1 MQTQKYPPNVL
12 NEMCPSRQ
20 TLEIIADKWATLV
33 LVSIARGINRHNRML
48 REIGGISKKMLAQ
61 TLRKLEQN
69 GIINRKVY
77 PVIPP
82 MVEYT
87 LTPIGK
93 ELMDPISM
101 LGAWAEKNA
110 EAVQKARETYEVRED
125 PYVLIQTETR

>member
-1 MQTQKYPPNVL
+1 MQPQKYPPNVL

-20 TLEIIADKWATLV
+20 ALEIIADKWATLV

-69 GIINRKVY
+69 GVVNRKVY
-77 PVIPP
+77 PVLPP

-93 ELMDPISM
+93 ELLEPISM
-101 LGAWAEKNA
+101 LGAWAEKNSD
-110 EAVQKARETYEVRED
+110 AVQKARESYEMRED
-125 PYVLIQTETR
+125 IYSLQLSEA

>member
-1 MQTQKYPPNVL
+1 
-12 NEMCPSRQ
+12 
-20 TLEIIADKWATLV
+20 
-33 LVSIARGINRHNRML
+33 
-48 REIGGISKKMLAQ
+48 MLAQ

-69 GIINRKVY
+69 GIVNRKVY
-77 PVIPP
+77 PVVPP

-93 ELMDPISM
+93 ELMEPISM

-125 PYVLIQTETR
+125 PYALILTETR

>member
-1 MQTQKYPPNVL
+1 MQTKYPPNVL

-77 PVIPP
+77 PVLPP

-93 ELMDPISM
+93 ELMEPISM
-101 LGAWAEKNA
+101 LGTWAEKNS
-110 EAVQKARETYEVRED
+110 EAVQRARESYEERED
-125 PYVLIQTETR
+125 THALLLAEA

>member
-1 MQTQKYPPNVL
+1 MQPQKYPPNVL

-33 LVSIARGINRHNRML
+33 LVSISRGINRHNRML

-69 GIINRKVY
+69 GIINHKVY
-77 PVIPP
+77 PVLPQ

-87 LTPIGK
+87 LTPIGR
-93 ELMDPISM
+93 ELQEPISM

-110 EAVQKARETYEVRED
+110 EAVQKARETYEVQED
-125 PYVLIQTETR
+125 SYALIMAEI

>member
-1 MQTQKYPPNVL
+1 MQQYPPNVL

-20 TLEIIADKWATLV
+20 TLEIISDKWTTLV

-69 GIINRKVY
+69 GVINRKVY
-77 PVIPP
+77 PVVPP

-93 ELMDPISM
+93 ELLEPISA
-101 LGAWAEKNA
+101 LGAWAEKNSD
-110 EAVQKARETYEVRED
+110 AVQKARETYEERGDASILALLEA
-125 PYVLIQTETR
+125 

>member
-1 MQTQKYPPNVL
+1 MQPQKYPPNVL

-20 TLEIIADKWATLV
+20 ALEIIADKWATLV

-77 PVIPP
+77 PVVPP
-82 MVEYT
+82 MVEYS

-93 ELMDPISM
+93 ELLEPVSM
-101 LGAWAEKNA
+101 LGAWAEKNSD
-110 EAVQKARETYEVRED
+110 AVLKAREVYEERQDEFAHILVD
-125 PYVLIQTETR
+125 A

>member
-1 MQTQKYPPNVL
+1 MQKYPPNVL

-20 TLEIIADKWATLV
+20 ALEIITDKWATLV

-61 TLRKLEQN
+61 TLHKLEQN

-77 PVIPP
+77 PVVPP
-82 MVEYT
+82 KVEYT

-93 ELMDPISM
+93 ELLEPISM
-101 LGAWAEKNA
+101 LGAWAEKNS
-110 EAVQKARETYEVRED
+110 EAVQRAREDYGERENN
-125 PYVLIQTETR
+125 YLLLEMEI

>member
-1 MQTQKYPPNVL
+1 MQQKYPPNVL

-20 TLEIIADKWATLV
+20 TLEIIADKWTTLV

-69 GIINRKVY
+69 GIVHRKVY
-77 PVIPP
+77 PVVPP

-93 ELMDPISM
+93 ELLEPISQ

-110 EAVQKARETYEVRED
+110 DAVLNAREQYQEREAD
-125 PYVLIQTETR
+125 YAFLTADF

>member
-1 MQTQKYPPNVL
+1 LQTKYPPNVL

-61 TLRKLEQN
+61 TLHKLEQN
-69 GIINRKVY
+69 GIINRKMY
-77 PVIPP
+77 PVVPP

-93 ELMDPISM
+93 ELLEPISM
-101 LGAWAEKNA
+101 LGAWAEKNS
-110 EAVQKARETYEVRED
+110 EAVQKARESYEIRED
-125 PYVLIQTETR
+125 TYSFQLSDA

>member
-1 MQTQKYPPNVL
+1 MQPQKYPPNVL

-20 TLEIIADKWATLV
+20 ALEIIADKWATLV

-69 GIINRKVY
+69 GVIKRKVY
-77 PVIPP
+77 PVLPP

-93 ELMDPISM
+93 ELLEPISM
-101 LGAWAEKNA
+101 LGAWAEKNSD
-110 EAVQKARETYEVRED
+110 AVQKARESYEMRED
-125 PYVLIQTETR
+125 IYSLQLSEA

>member
-1 MQTQKYPPNVL
+1 MQTKYPPNVL

-33 LVSIARGINRHNRML
+33 LVSIARGINSHNRML

-61 TLRKLEQN
+61 TLSKLEQN
-69 GIINRKVY
+69 GIVNRKVY
-77 PVIPP
+77 PVLPP

-93 ELMDPISM
+93 ELLEPISM

-110 EAVQKARETYEVRED
+110 DAVQRARESYIERED
-125 PYVLIQTETR
+125 SYAIAVE

>member
-1 MQTQKYPPNVL
+1 MQPQKYPPNVL

-20 TLEIIADKWATLV
+20 ALEIIADKWATLV

-61 TLRKLEQN
+61 TLHKLEQN

-77 PVIPP
+77 PVLPP

-93 ELMDPISM
+93 ELLEPISM
-101 LGAWAEKNA
+101 LGAWAEKNS
-110 EAVQKARETYEVRED
+110 EAVQKARESYVKRED
-125 PYVLIQTETR
+125 SYALV

>member
-1 MQTQKYPPNVL
+1 MQTKYPPNVL

-93 ELMDPISM
+93 ELMEPISM

-125 PYVLIQTETR
+125 PYALILTETR

>member
-1 MQTQKYPPNVL
+1 MQTKYPPNVL

-77 PVIPP
+77 PVLPP

-87 LTPIGK
+87 LTPIGR
-93 ELMDPISM
+93 ELMEPISM
-101 LGAWAEKNA
+101 LGTWAEKNS
-110 EAVQKARETYEVRED
+110 EAVQRARESYEERED
-125 PYVLIQTETR
+125 THALLLAEA

>member
-1 MQTQKYPPNVL
+1 MQTKYPPNVL

-77 PVIPP
+77 PVVPP

-93 ELMDPISM
+93 ELMEPISM
-101 LGAWAEKNA
+101 LGTWAEKNA
-110 EAVQKARETYEVRED
+110 EAVQKARETYEERENSYALLLAD
-125 PYVLIQTETR
+125 Y

>member
-1 MQTQKYPPNVL
+1 MQQKYPPNVL

-20 TLEIIADKWATLV
+20 TLEIIADKWTTLV

-69 GIINRKVY
+69 GIVHRKVY
-77 PVIPP
+77 PVVPP

-93 ELMDPISM
+93 ELLEPISQ

-110 EAVQKARETYEVRED
+110 DAVLTAREQYQEREAD
-125 PYVLIQTETR
+125 YAFLTADF

>member
-1 MQTQKYPPNVL
+1 MPTKYPPNVL

-77 PVIPP
+77 PVLPP

-93 ELMDPISM
+93 ELMEPISM
-101 LGAWAEKNA
+101 LGTWAEKNS
-110 EAVQKARETYEVRED
+110 EAVQRARETYEEREGS
-125 PYVLIQTETR
+125 YALLLAEA

>member
-1 MQTQKYPPNVL
+1 MPTKYPPNVL

-77 PVIPP
+77 PVVPP

-93 ELMDPISM
+93 ELMEPISM
-101 LGAWAEKNA
+101 LGTWAEKNS
-110 EAVQKARETYEVRED
+110 EAVQKARETYEERENSYALLLAD
-125 PYVLIQTETR
+125 Y

>member
-1 MQTQKYPPNVL
+1 MQTKYPPNVL

-69 GIINRKVY
+69 GIVNRKVY
-77 PVIPP
+77 PVVPP

-93 ELMDPISM
+93 ELMQPISM
-101 LGAWAEKNA
+101 LGTWAEKNA
-110 EAVQKARETYEVRED
+110 EAVQKARETYEERENSYALLLAD
-125 PYVLIQTETR
+125 V

>member
-1 MQTQKYPPNVL
+1 MQTKNPPNVL

-20 TLEIIADKWATLV
+20 ALEIIADKWATLV

-69 GIINRKVY
+69 GIVNRKVY
-77 PVIPP
+77 PVVPP

-93 ELMDPISM
+93 ELMEPISA
-101 LGAWAEKNA
+101 LGAWAEKNS
-110 EAVQKARETYEVRED
+110 EAVQRARASYTERED
-125 PYVLIQTETR
+125 SSALILTGA

>member
-1 MQTQKYPPNVL
+1 MQTKYPPNVL
-12 NEMCPSRQ
+12 SEICPSRQ

-33 LVSIARGINRHNRML
+33 LVSISRGINRHNRML

-69 GIINRKVY
+69 GIINRRVY
-77 PVIPP
+77 PVVPP

-93 ELMDPISM
+93 ELMEPISM
-101 LGAWAEKNA
+101 LGSWAERNSD
-110 EAVQKARETYEVRED
+110 AVQKARESYIEKENSLTLEFA
-125 PYVLIQTETR
+125 ET

>member
-1 MQTQKYPPNVL
+1 MQTKYPPNVL

-77 PVIPP
+77 PVLPP

-87 LTPIGK
+87 LTPIGR
-93 ELMDPISM
+93 ELMEPISM
-101 LGAWAEKNA
+101 LGTWAEKNS
-110 EAVQKARETYEVRED
+110 EAVQRARETYEEREGS
-125 PYVLIQTETR
+125 YALLLAEA

>member
-1 MQTQKYPPNVL
+1 MQTKYPPNVL

-77 PVIPP
+77 PVLPP

-93 ELMDPISM
+93 ELMEPISM
-101 LGAWAEKNA
+101 LGTWAEKNS
-110 EAVQKARETYEVRED
+110 EAVQRARETYEEREGS
-125 PYVLIQTETR
+125 YALLLAEA